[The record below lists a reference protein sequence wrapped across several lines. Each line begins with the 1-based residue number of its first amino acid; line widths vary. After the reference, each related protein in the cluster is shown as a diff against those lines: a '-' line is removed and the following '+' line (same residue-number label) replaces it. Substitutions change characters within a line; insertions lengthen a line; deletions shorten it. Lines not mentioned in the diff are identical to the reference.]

1 MKFILPSIVAAA
13 GILVGTFGGNILRG
27 SPAEDVAQV
36 SDEETHGSG
45 ESDKKDEHGSDK
57 DDGHGGM
64 EEKGEK
70 EKGKKDK
77 KGSGGHGSDGSSGDV
92 SYFKFSREFVVPIMS
107 DGSVRALVILHIQL
121 EVDSEI
127 ASSLFSMEPK
137 LRDNIMATLIEIS
150 HDGKLFDNLTDPE
163 AYESIRALVLEGLRE
178 VKSEGIENIL
188 IVDLARQDL

>member
-1 MKFILPSIVAAA
+1 MKFILPSIVAAVGVLA
-13 GILVGTFGGNILRG
+13 GTFGGNMLRG
-27 SPAEDVAQV
+27 SPAEDVAHV
-36 SDEETHGSG
+36 SDEETHGSD
-45 ESDKKDEHGSDK
+45 ESGKKDDHGSGK
-57 DDGHGGM
+57 DGGHGGKD
-64 EEKGEK
+64 EKGKK

-107 DGSVRALVILHIQL
+107 EGSVRALVILHIQL

-127 ASSLFSMEPK
+127 SSSLFSMEPK
-137 LRDNIMATLIEIS
+137 LRDNIMSTLIGIS

-163 AYESIRALVLEGLRE
+163 SYESIRALILENLQK
-178 VKSEGIENIL
+178 VKSEGIDNIL

>member
-1 MKFILPSIVAAA
+1 MKFILPSIVAAVGVLA
-13 GILVGTFGGNILRG
+13 GTFGGNMLKG
-27 SPAEDVAQV
+27 APAEDVAHAA
-36 SDEETHGSG
+36 DEETHGAG
-45 ESDKKDEHGSDK
+45 ESNKKGEHGSGK
-57 DDGHGGM
+57 DDGHGGK
-64 EEKGEK
+64 EEKGKK
-70 EKGKKDK
+70 EKSKKDK
-77 KGSGGHGSDGSSGDV
+77 KGSGGHGSDESSGDF

-188 IVDLARQDL
+188 IVDFARQDI